1 MVCTSEPITKR
12 LPAKSLVTR
21 SAIFNVFSA
30 PTEMTND
37 FHIYYIPPQA
47 SQGLCAVSR
56 LGNQNTTTEN
66 HQPGYLL
73 KEIAWVSMKFGV
85 TLKYGNLLLE
95 APEGHI
101 FPVRGSC

>member
-1 MVCTSEPITKR
+1 MTFTYITYPLR
-12 LPAKSLVTR
+12 PAKGYVLFR
-21 SAIFNVFSA
+21 
-30 PTEMTND
+30 
-37 FHIYYIPPQA
+37 
-47 SQGLCAVSR
+47 R

-66 HQPGYLL
+66 RQPGYLL